1 MCALH
6 QPIHRRLRPLLRR
19 GQASGDFNPDLPLD
33 WMITVLLELI
43 HAASRELASGRLPA
57 AEAEHAPHA
66 PRPAAGTVVAL
77 IPQARQWGICST
89 FLQWSQPGSNR
100 RPPACKASERVAP
113 SCLES
118 PKPANRS
125 DHSRRGCCDDLR
137 HRALPLSCPFKSS
150 RQLGSRFLG
159 TSHGG
164 RVEIQL
170 APSFR
175 AIRGSVPP
183 RPVSYLLPKQNVRDE
198 VHLLVASSS
207 MLAKN
212 ASTPAFEPAIYSST
226 SSSPLAATSSSTAAD
241 TSWSNNSRP
250 RGSSA

>member
-1 MCALH
+1 MGYLQHFPTVEPAGIEPATSCLQSFRACSAELPRVAEACKSVGS
-6 QPIHRRLRPLLRR
+6 QPARLLRR
-19 GQASGDFNPDLPLD
+19 PSTSCAASLLPLQVEPPTRL
-33 WMITVLLELI
+33 TV
-43 HAASRELASGRLPA
+43 
-57 AEAEHAPHA
+57 
-66 PRPAAGTVVAL
+66 
-77 IPQARQWGICST
+77 
-89 FLQWSQPGSNR
+89 
-100 RPPACKASERVAP
+100 
-113 SCLES
+113 
-118 PKPANRS
+118 
-125 DHSRRGCCDDLR
+125 
-137 HRALPLSCPFKSS
+137 
-150 RQLGSRFLG
+150 LG
-159 TSHGG
+159 TSRGG